1 MTIHFRSWD
10 RSDSLTVI
18 CMTATL
24 RVCVLCS
31 PFPRY
36 TCTSL
41 CMTATLRVRVL
52 CSPFPRYTEKPCDNG
67 QESSRVDEELRL
79 LHNHRRAR
87 CLDVQCN
94 AHFRLC
100 TVGLRRTKRHC
111 SSQFREYV
119 ATNYR
124 PKTSL
129 EFSGE
134 LPVYSRYT
142 YISSAAYKP
151 VNARR
156 QRMDCLVKIKS
167 SLRLNEATYSLN
179 WLCTVHSL
187 KCDMWGRDNEPFC
200 DCVGGEVLRRAW
212 AIITRFFRI
221 SRKRRA

>member
-1 MTIHFRSWD
+1 
-10 RSDSLTVI
+10 
-18 CMTATL
+18 MTATL
-24 RVCVLCS
+24 RVRVLCS

-36 TCTSL
+36 TSL

-94 AHFRLC
+94 AHCRLC

-124 PKTSL
+124 PKRRVLGRVS
-129 EFSGE
+129 
-134 LPVYSRYT
+134 VYSRYN
-142 YISSAAYKP
+142 ILLSSVQTGPMHA
-151 VNARR
+151 
-156 QRMDCLVKIKS
+156 DSEWLCIGTKIKS
-167 SLRLNEATYSLN
+167 
-179 WLCTVHSL
+179 
-187 KCDMWGRDNEPFC
+187 
-200 DCVGGEVLRRAW
+200 
-212 AIITRFFRI
+212 
-221 SRKRRA
+221 